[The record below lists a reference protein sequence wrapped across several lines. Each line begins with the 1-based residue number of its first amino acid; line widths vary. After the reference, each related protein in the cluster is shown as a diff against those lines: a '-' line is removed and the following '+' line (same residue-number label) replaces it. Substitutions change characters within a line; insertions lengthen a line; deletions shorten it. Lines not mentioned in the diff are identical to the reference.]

1 MTAQV
6 LDLKRI
12 GCSDLAAILG
22 RDRWREPCDVWA
34 RIVHG
39 IEPERSAALEEMGDM
54 GKALEEVVAR
64 EGVHRK
70 LGREGAPLHRP
81 PSIRPAERD
90 WQRYSLDWVAGAAHS
105 IVSIDGYSGRLV
117 SVRDPRIL
125 ECKVRSYWQI
135 NGDHGWGADGT
146 ADVAEDVLVQ
156 VQGQLEAVKADRDSW
171 LGTDVPDLEVADVL
185 VLVDGQRLRH
195 YPVPYDAE
203 LAGMI
208 RDEAERFWR
217 DYVLTQTPPPLEYGE
232 GTVREL
238 RRRYPH
244 LSGETVA
251 TSEMEELARAVGRID
266 LQIADLDIKRD
277 QHMRKLAEMAGSA
290 TRIRAE
296 GWSWSQWDQ
305 APNPKW
311 SALVEELATLAKL
324 DAPALEALTAKHR
337 GPATRR
343 SRLTTK
349 KGPTT

>member
-39 IEPERSAALEEMGDM
+39 IEPERSAVLEEMGAW
-54 GKALEEVVAR
+54 GLRLEEPVAR
-64 EGVHRK
+64 AGLDK
-70 LGREGAPLHRP
+70 LKHCGPLYRP
-81 PSIRPAERD
+81 PSIKPSARP
-90 WQRYSLDWVAGAAHS
+90 WQRYSIDFIAGLIDATTGIAARLQVAGS
-105 IVSIDGYSGRLV
+105 LRV
-117 SVRDPRIL
+117 L
-125 ECKVRSYWQI
+125 ECKVRSSHAL
-135 NGDHGWGADGT
+135 DAAGWGADGT

-203 LAGMI
+203 LAGMV
-208 RDEAERFWR
+208 REEAERFWR
-217 DYVLTQTPPPLEYGE
+217 DYVLTATPPPLEYGE
-232 GTVREL
+232 GTAREL

-251 TSEMEELARAVGRID
+251 TPEMEEIARAVGRID
-266 LQIADLDIKRD
+266 LQLADLDIERD

-324 DAPALEALTAKHR
+324 DGPALEALTAKHR